1 MDENN
6 GLMKAKL
13 APLPPEMPKVV
24 EHDPVRWVIGG
35 VAALIIAGMLITGY
49 IYREDVIKEDMI
61 KHAAIQL
68 LTDSKKEAISRVI
81 VLTEEKKV
89 LEEKLNRLKTKEG
102 LAQRDLEEYI
112 IKKYR
117 VVPKIVAKEVSAQT
131 VKLTKEE
138 AVPFSLIVGIMEVES
153 QFKPWLV
160 SKKDAR
166 GLMQVM
172 PFWVKNQKVDLGLK
186 SKYDLH
192 DIGVNIKA
200 GIAVFKIHLKE
211 ANNDVN
217 QGLYL
222 YVGKDRTYANK
233 VFNAMGKFEV
243 FRSTLD
249 TTLRDEENQENS
261 EAPPANGGEKK
272 AE

>member
-1 MDENN
+1 MDENT
-6 GLMKAKL
+6 L
-13 APLPPEMPKVV
+13 APPQPETPKVI
-24 EHDPVRWVIGG
+24 EHDIIRWIIGVVATVIIGSMM
-35 VAALIIAGMLITGY
+35 VAGY

-61 KHAAIQL
+61 KHAAIEL
-68 LTDSKKEAISRVI
+68 LTDSKEEAVARVI
-81 VLTEEKKV
+81 ALTEEKKI
-89 LEEKLNRLKTKEG
+89 LEETLARLKTKEG

-112 IKKYR
+112 LKKYR
-117 VVPKIVAKEVSAQT
+117 VIPKIVAKEVATQM

-138 AVPFSLIVGIMEVES
+138 GVPFSLIVGIAEVES
-153 QFKPWLV
+153 QFKPWLI
-160 SKKDAR
+160 SKKGAR

-172 PFWVKNQKVDLGLK
+172 PFWVTNKKVDLGIG

-192 DIGVNIKA
+192 DIETNIRA

-249 TTLRDEENQENS
+249 TTLRDEEDQENGEAA
-261 EAPPANGGEKK
+261 EAPSAKK
-272 AE
+272 KTETE